1 MCPSLVKAHWPEGLL
16 ILCPLIEHG
25 PLIMCRH
32 STHCRTMTRPHLPR
46 RWHGPASK
54 DNHIVPPLM
63 WVAPP
68 FWCERPSSPQHICI
82 PSSHQPRR
90 QPDVVHVQVYYSPA
104 FLRLSNDN
112 LFAALRVLACVYRAA
127 RSLFPLCDAD
137 SKDTNVCVFIDKLNA
152 AGPADSLCSAIGVG
166 QLWLLVRTGDCEAVV
181 QRYSLLEHSVFEPPT
196 EAYRV
201 LHITTSLLSTA

>member
-1 MCPSLVKAHWPEGLL
+1 
-16 ILCPLIEHG
+16 
-25 PLIMCRH
+25 MCRH
-32 STHCRTMTRPHLPR
+32 STDYRTMTRPYLPK

-54 DNHIVPPLM
+54 DNHIVLPLV

-82 PSSHQPRR
+82 PSSHEPRR
-90 QPDVVHVQVYYSPA
+90 QPGVVPVQVYYSPA

-127 RSLFPLCDAD
+127 RSLFPLSDAD
-137 SKDTNVCVFIDKLNA
+137 SKDTIVVYIDRLNA
-152 AGPADSLCSAIGVG
+152 AGPADSLCSALGGG
-166 QLWLLVRTGDCEAVV
+166 QLWLLVRTGDREAVA
-181 QRYSLLEHSVFEPPT
+181 QRYSLLEHTVFVPPT

-201 LHITTSLLSTA
+201 LHITTSLLLTCVDHHSEVAFSEHSQAGGELARPF